1 MKITRYKADPKQP
14 YSLHDFRIN
23 GMDFIE
29 GDLKLSFENG
39 FMNLDGQEH
48 PDLQGNIV
56 IEQVD
61 PDFCE
66 VVIQGKGGKKGG
78 FRGEKLTITEFT
90 EKYKSYSFEVIDG
103 EKISAK
109 KSEAYKK
116 ALKEAG
122 ISDKRIDS
130 VMRLAKADGMIDAV
144 EFDGENVKDAD
155 KITEGIKKSYG
166 DDIET
171 TATVGASTANPPS
184 NTAGGSKM
192 TRAEIYA
199 KDDKGRYKLSTE
211 ERQKAISENISEF
224 TN

>member
-1 MKITRYKADPKQP
+1 MAFSRKFLKD
-14 YSLHDFRIN
+14 L
-23 GMDFIE
+23 GIE
-29 GDLKLSFENG
+29 GEAIDKIIEEHRGTVDGLKDELDNLRAEIEAGKEVKKELDKLKEEAQKDSAYKTKYEDLKKEY
-39 FMNLDGQEH
+39 
-48 PDLQGNIV
+48 
-56 IEQVD
+56 
-61 PDFCE
+61 
-66 VVIQGKGGKKGG
+66 
-78 FRGEKLTITEFT
+78 
-90 EKYKSYSFEVIDG
+90 EKYKTDIDG

-166 DDIET
+166 DYIET